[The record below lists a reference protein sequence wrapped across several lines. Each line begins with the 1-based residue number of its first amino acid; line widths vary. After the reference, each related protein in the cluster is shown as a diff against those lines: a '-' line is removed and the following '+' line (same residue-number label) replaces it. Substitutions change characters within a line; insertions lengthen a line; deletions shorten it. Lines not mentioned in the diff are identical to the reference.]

1 MHIALSRH
9 APNRLGLL
17 QAPDEV
23 ERAVAHRLGPHRMA
37 ASGRDPFHA
46 ELYEVPLHHGALLEL
61 CYGRETRIDFGDD
74 ADHFLFRLTLAGAC
88 ELQAGSVVVRAGPG
102 ELTVSSPALAS
113 RLRTSRDCRNLVLRL
128 ERGALER
135 KLQDMLQVT
144 LTRPLQFDLAAGR
157 AGKGMGA
164 ALVLPTFEYLCRLG
178 AQPGIGAASPAFGAD
193 LTAWLMSLLL
203 THLPHAYSDAL
214 LRGTPPLPAYV
225 RRACAHIDAHLG
237 EPLALAVLAAVA
249 GVAPRTLQHA
259 FRAFLHTTPAAYVR
273 ERRLAAVHAA
283 LQRGDA
289 HSVTD
294 VLIAHGIHGFG
305 HFAKAY
311 ARRYGHAPSV
321 TARQAR

>member
-1 MHIALSRH
+1 MDIALSRH
-9 APNRLGLL
+9 APNRLGTLH
-17 QAPDEV
+17 APDEV

-37 ASGRDPFHA
+37 ARGRDPFRA

-74 ADHFLFRLTLAGAC
+74 AEHFLFRLTLAGAC
-88 ELQAGSVVVRAGPG
+88 ELQAGSVVAHAGPG

-113 RLRTSRDCRNLVLRL
+113 RLSTSPDCRNLVLRL

-135 KLQDMLQVT
+135 KLQDMLQAT
-144 LTRPLQFDLAAGR
+144 LTQPLQFDLAAGG
-157 AGKGMGA
+157 AGASA
-164 ALVLPTFEYLCRLG
+164 ALLLPTFEYLCRLG
-178 AQPGIGAASPAFGAD
+178 AQPGIGTAATTFGAD

-203 THLPHAYSDAL
+203 THLPHSYSDAL
-214 LRGTPPLPAYV
+214 TRGTPPLPAHV
-225 RRACAHIDAHLG
+225 RRACNHVNAHLG
-237 EPLALAVLAAVA
+237 DPLALATLAAVA

-273 ERRLAAVHAA
+273 ECRLAAVHAA

-289 HSVTD
+289 RSVTD

-321 TARQAR
+321 TARQPR

>member
-1 MHIALSRH
+1 MDIALSRH
-9 APNRLGLL
+9 ATNRLGTLH
-17 QAPDEV
+17 APDEV

-37 ASGRDPFHA
+37 ACGRDPFRA
-46 ELYEVPLHHGALLEL
+46 ELYEVPLRHGALLEL
-61 CYGRETRIDFGDD
+61 SYGRETRIEFGDD

-88 ELQAGSVVVRAGPG
+88 ELQAGSVVARAGPG

-113 RLRTSRDCRNLVLRL
+113 CLRTSPDCRNLVLRL

-135 KLQDMLQVT
+135 KLQDMLHAP
-144 LTRPLQFDLAAGR
+144 LARPLQFDVAAGG
-157 AGKGMGA
+157 AGAGG

-178 AQPGIGAASPAFGAD
+178 AQPGIGTASPVFGAD

-214 LRGTPPLPAYV
+214 LRGTPPLPAHV
-225 RRACAHIDAHLG
+225 RRACAHVDAHLG
-237 EPLALAVLAAVA
+237 EPLALATLAAVA

-283 LQRGDA
+283 LQRGNA
-289 HSVTD
+289 RSVTD

-321 TARQAR
+321 TARQTR

>member
-1 MHIALSRH
+1 MDIALSRH
-9 APNRLGLL
+9 APNRLGTLH
-17 QAPDEV
+17 APDEV

-37 ASGRDPFHA
+37 ASGRDPFRA

-61 CYGRETRIDFGDD
+61 SYGRETRIEFGED

-88 ELQAGSVVVRAGPG
+88 ELQAGNVVAYAGPG
-102 ELTVSSPALAS
+102 ALTVSSPALAS
-113 RLRTSRDCRNLVLRL
+113 RLRTSPDCRNLVLRL

-135 KLQDMLQVT
+135 KLQDMLRAP
-144 LTRPLQFDLAAGR
+144 LARPLQFDVAAGG
-157 AGKGMGA
+157 AGTGA
-164 ALVLPTFEYLCRLG
+164 ALVLPTFEYLCRIG
-178 AQPGIGAASPAFGAD
+178 AQPGIGTVSPMFGTD

-203 THLPHAYSDAL
+203 THLPHSYSDTL
-214 LRGTPPLPAYV
+214 LRGTPPLPAHV
-225 RRACAHIDAHLG
+225 RRACAHVDAHLD
-237 EPLALAVLAAVA
+237 EPLALAALAAVA

-289 HSVTD
+289 RSVTD
-294 VLIAHGIHGFG
+294 VLLAHGIHGFG

>member
-1 MHIALSRH
+1 MDIALSRH
-9 APNRLGLL
+9 APNRLGALH
-17 QAPDEV
+17 APDEV

-37 ASGRDPFHA
+37 AHGRDPFHA

-74 ADHFLFRLTLAGAC
+74 ADHFLFRLTLSGAC
-88 ELQAGSVVVRAGPG
+88 ELRAGQRVARAGPG

-113 RLRTSRDCRNLVLRL
+113 RLSTSPDCRNLVLRL
-128 ERGALER
+128 ERRALER
-135 KLQDMLQVT
+135 KLQDMLHAT
-144 LTRPLQFDLAAGR
+144 LTRPLHFDLAAGGNG
-157 AGKGMGA
+157 AGA
-164 ALVLPTFEYLCRLG
+164 VLVPPTFEYLCRLG
-178 AQPGIGAASPAFGAD
+178 AQPGLGTSAMSFGAD

-203 THLPHAYSDAL
+203 THLPHSYSAAL
-214 LRGTPPLPAYV
+214 ARGTPPLPAHV
-225 RRACAHIDAHLG
+225 RRTCDHVDAHLG
-237 EPLALAVLAAVA
+237 EPLALAALAAVA

-259 FRAFLHTTPAAYVR
+259 FRAFLNTTPAAYVR

-289 HSVTD
+289 RSVTD

-321 TARQAR
+321 TARQAP

>member
-1 MHIALSRH
+1 MDIALSRH
-9 APNRLGLL
+9 APNRLGTL

-37 ASGRDPFHA
+37 ARGRDPFRA

-61 CYGRETRIDFGDD
+61 CYGRETRIDFGGD

-88 ELQAGSVVVRAGPG
+88 ELQAGAAVAQAGPG

-113 RLRTSRDCRNLVLRL
+113 RLSTSPDCRNLVLRL

-135 KLQDMLQVT
+135 KLQDMLHAT
-144 LTRPLQFDLAAGR
+144 LTRPLQFELAAG
-157 AGKGMGA
+157 GTGTGA

-178 AQPGIGAASPAFGAD
+178 AQPGIGTAATTFGAD

-203 THLPHAYSDAL
+203 THLPHSYSDAL
-214 LRGTPPLPAYV
+214 ARGTPLLPAHV
-225 RRACAHIDAHLG
+225 RRACDHVDAHLG
-237 EPLALAVLAAVA
+237 EPLALAALAAVA

-289 HSVTD
+289 RSVTD

-321 TARQAR
+321 TARQTR

>member
-1 MHIALSRH
+1 MDTDLSRH
-9 APNRLGLL
+9 APNRLGTLH
-17 QAPDEV
+17 APDEV

-37 ASGRDPFHA
+37 ARGRDPFRA

-61 CYGRETRIDFGDD
+61 CYGRETHIDFGDD
-74 ADHFLFRLTLAGAC
+74 ADHFLFRLTVSGTC
-88 ELQAGSVVVRAGPG
+88 ELRSGHRVARAGPG

-113 RLRTSRDCRNLVLRL
+113 RLSTSPDCRNLVLRL

-135 KLQDMLQVT
+135 KLQDMLHMT
-144 LTRPLQFDLAAGR
+144 LSQPLQFDLAAG
-157 AGKGMGA
+157 GTGTGA
-164 ALVLPTFEYLCRLG
+164 ALVPPTFEYLCRLG
-178 AQPGIGAASPAFGAD
+178 AQPGIATSAATFGAD

-203 THLPHAYSDAL
+203 THLPHSHSGAL
-214 LRGTPPLPAYV
+214 ARGTPPLPAHV
-225 RRACAHIDAHLG
+225 RRACDHVDAHLD
-237 EPLALAVLAAVA
+237 EPLALAALAAVA

-259 FRAFLHTTPAAYVR
+259 FRTFLHTTPATYVR
-273 ERRLAAVHAA
+273 DRRLAAVHAA

-289 HSVTD
+289 RSVTD

-321 TARQAR
+321 TARQAP

>member
-1 MHIALSRH
+1 MDIALSRH
-9 APNRLGLL
+9 APNRLGTLH
-17 QAPDEV
+17 APDEV

-37 ASGRDPFHA
+37 ARGRDPFHA

-74 ADHFLFRLTLAGAC
+74 AGHFLFRLTLAGAC
-88 ELQAGSVVVRAGPG
+88 ELQAGSVVARAGPG

-113 RLRTSRDCRNLVLRL
+113 RLSTSPDCRNLVLRL

-135 KLQDMLQVT
+135 KLQHMLRAP
-144 LTRPLQFDLAAGR
+144 LTRPLQFDLAAG
-157 AGKGMGA
+157 GTGTGA
-164 ALVLPTFEYLCRLG
+164 ALVLPTFEYLCKLG
-178 AQPGIGAASPAFGAD
+178 AQPGIGTASPLFGAD

-214 LRGTPPLPAYV
+214 ARGTPPLPAHV
-225 RRACAHIDAHLG
+225 RRACDHVDAHLG
-237 EPLALAVLAAVA
+237 EPLALAALAAVA

-283 LQRGDA
+283 LQRGDTC
-289 HSVTD
+289 SVTD

-321 TARQAR
+321 TARQSR

>member
-1 MHIALSRH
+1 MDIALSRH
-9 APNRLGLL
+9 APNRLGTLH
-17 QAPDEV
+17 APDEV

-37 ASGRDPFHA
+37 ARGLDPFHA

-61 CYGRETRIDFGDD
+61 CYGRETRIDFGGD
-74 ADHFLFRLTLAGAC
+74 AEHFLFRLTLAGAC
-88 ELQAGSVVVRAGPG
+88 ELQAGSVVARAGPG

-113 RLRTSRDCRNLVLRL
+113 RLSTSPDCRNLVLRL

-135 KLQDMLQVT
+135 KLQDMLQAT
-144 LTRPLQFDLAAGR
+144 LTQPLHFDLAAGG
-157 AGKGMGA
+157 AGAGA
-164 ALVLPTFEYLCRLG
+164 ALLLPTFEYLCRLG
-178 AQPGIGAASPAFGAD
+178 AQPGIGTAATTFGAD
-193 LTAWLMSLLL
+193 LTTWLMSLLL
-203 THLPHAYSDAL
+203 THLPHSYSDAL
-214 LRGTPPLPAYV
+214 TRGTPPLPAHV
-225 RRACAHIDAHLG
+225 RRACDHVDAHLG
-237 EPLALAVLAAVA
+237 EPLALAALAAVA

-273 ERRLAAVHAA
+273 DRRLAAVHAA

-289 HSVTD
+289 RSVTD

-321 TARQAR
+321 TARQPR

>member
-1 MHIALSRH
+1 MDIALSRH
-9 APNRLGLL
+9 APNRLGTL
-17 QAPDEV
+17 QAPQEV

-37 ASGRDPFHA
+37 AYGRDPFHA

-74 ADHFLFRLTLAGAC
+74 ADHFLFRLTLAGTC
-88 ELQAGSVVVRAGPG
+88 ELRAGNVVARAGPG
-102 ELTVSSPALAS
+102 ELTVSSPARAS
-113 RLRTSRDCRNLVLRL
+113 RLRTSPDCRNLVLRL

-135 KLQDMLQVT
+135 KLQDMLQT
-144 LTRPLQFDLAAGR
+144 SLTRPLQFALASGDT
-157 AGKGMGA
+157 GA

-178 AQPGIGAASPAFGAD
+178 AQPGIGTASPVFGAD

-214 LRGTPPLPAYV
+214 AHRTPPLPAYV
-225 RRACAHIDAHLG
+225 RRACDHVDAHLG
-237 EPLALAVLAAVA
+237 EPLALAALAAVA

-259 FRAFLHTTPAAYVR
+259 FRAFLDTTPAAYVR
-273 ERRLAAVHAA
+273 ERRLTAVHAA

-289 HSVTD
+289 RSVTD
-294 VLIAHGIHGFG
+294 VLIAHGVHGFG

-321 TARQAR
+321 TARQTR

>member
-1 MHIALSRH
+1 MDIALSRH
-9 APNRLGLL
+9 APNRLGTL

-88 ELQAGSVVVRAGPG
+88 ELQAGSVVARAGPG
-102 ELTVSSPALAS
+102 ALTVSSPALAS

-135 KLQDMLQVT
+135 KLQDMLRAP
-144 LTRPLQFDLAAGR
+144 LTRPLQFDLATSGAG
-157 AGKGMGA
+157 AGA
-164 ALVLPTFEYLCRLG
+164 ALVLSTFEYLCRLG
-178 AQPGIGAASPAFGAD
+178 AQPRIGTASPVVGAD

-214 LRGTPPLPAYV
+214 LRGTPPLPAHV
-225 RRACAHIDAHLG
+225 RRACDHVDAHLG

-289 HSVTD
+289 RSVTD

-321 TARQAR
+321 TARQTR

>member
-1 MHIALSRH
+1 MHNALSRH
-9 APNRLGLL
+9 APNRLGTL

-88 ELQAGSVVVRAGPG
+88 ELQAGSVVTRAGPG

-113 RLRTSRDCRNLVLRL
+113 RLHTSPDCRNLVLRL

-135 KLQDMLQVT
+135 KLQDMLQAT
-144 LTRPLQFDLAAGR
+144 LTRPLQFDLASGR
-157 AGKGMGA
+157 AGAGAGA
-164 ALVLPTFEYLCRLG
+164 AIVAPTFEYLCQLG
-178 AQPGIGAASPAFGAD
+178 AQPGIGTASPAFGAD

-203 THLPHAYSDAL
+203 THLPHTYSDAL
-214 LRGTPPLPAYV
+214 LRGTPPLPAHV
-225 RRACAHIDAHLG
+225 RRACAHVDAHLG
-237 EPLALAVLAAVA
+237 EPLALAALAAVA

-283 LQRGDA
+283 LQRGDTR
-289 HSVTD
+289 SVTD

-311 ARRYGHAPSV
+311 AQRYGHAPSV

>member
-1 MHIALSRH
+1 MNIALSRH
-9 APNRLGLL
+9 APNRLGAL

-37 ASGRDPFHA
+37 ARGRDPFHA

-61 CYGRETRIDFGDD
+61 CYGRETRIDFGGD
-74 ADHFLFRLTLAGAC
+74 AGHFLFRLTLAGTC
-88 ELQAGSVVVRAGPG
+88 ELQAGAVVACAGPG
-102 ELTVSSPALAS
+102 ALTVSSPALAS
-113 RLRTSRDCRNLVLRL
+113 RLSTSPDCRNLVLRL

-135 KLQDMLQVT
+135 KLQDMLHAT
-144 LTRPLQFDLAAGR
+144 LTRPLRFELAADG
-157 AGKGMGA
+157 AGA
-164 ALVLPTFEYLCRLG
+164 ALVPPTFEYLCRLG
-178 AQPGIGAASPAFGAD
+178 AQPGAGAAAFGAD
-193 LTAWLMSLLL
+193 LGAWLMALLL
-203 THLPHAYSDAL
+203 THLPHSYSDAL
-214 LRGTPPLPAYV
+214 ARGTPPLPAHV
-225 RRACAHIDAHLG
+225 RRACDHVDAHLG
-237 EPLALAVLAAVA
+237 EPLALAALAAVA

-289 HSVTD
+289 RGVTD

-321 TARQAR
+321 TARTPR

>member
-1 MHIALSRH
+1 MDIALSRH
-9 APNRLGLL
+9 APNRLGAL

-37 ASGRDPFHA
+37 AYGRDPFHA

-74 ADHFLFRLTLAGAC
+74 TDHFLFRLTLAGTC
-88 ELQAGSVVVRAGPG
+88 ELQAGRIAARAGPG

-113 RLRTSRDCRNLVLRL
+113 CLRTSPDCRNLVLRL

-135 KLQDMLQVT
+135 KLQDLLQAT
-144 LTRPLQFDLAAGR
+144 LTRPLQFELASG
-157 AGKGMGA
+157 GTGA

-178 AQPGIGAASPAFGAD
+178 VQPGIGAASPVFGAD

-203 THLPHAYSDAL
+203 THLPHSYSDTLA
-214 LRGTPPLPAYV
+214 RGTPPLPAHV
-225 RRACAHIDAHLG
+225 RRACSHVDAHLG
-237 EPLALAVLAAVA
+237 ESLSLAALAAVA

-289 HSVTD
+289 RSVTD

-321 TARQAR
+321 TARQPR

>member
-1 MHIALSRH
+1 MDIALSRH
-9 APNRLGLL
+9 APNRLGTLH
-17 QAPDEV
+17 APDEV

-37 ASGRDPFHA
+37 AHGRDPFHA

-74 ADHFLFRLTLAGAC
+74 ADHFLFRLTLSGAC
-88 ELQAGSVVVRAGPG
+88 ELRAGQRVARAGPG

-113 RLRTSRDCRNLVLRL
+113 RLSTSPDCRNLVLRL

-135 KLQDMLQVT
+135 KLQDMLHAT
-144 LTRPLQFDLAAGR
+144 LTRPLHFDLAAGGNG
-157 AGKGMGA
+157 AGA
-164 ALVLPTFEYLCRLG
+164 ALVPPTFEYLCRLG
-178 AQPGIGAASPAFGAD
+178 AQPGIGASVTTFGAD

-203 THLPHAYSDAL
+203 THLPHSYSAAL
-214 LRGTPPLPAYV
+214 ARGTPPLPAHV
-225 RRACAHIDAHLG
+225 RRACDHVDAHLG
-237 EPLALAVLAAVA
+237 EPLALAALAAVA

-259 FRAFLHTTPAAYVR
+259 FRAFLNTTPAAYVR

-289 HSVTD
+289 RSVTD

-321 TARQAR
+321 TARQAP

>member
-1 MHIALSRH
+1 MDIALSRH
-9 APNRLGLL
+9 APNRLGTL

-23 ERAVAHRLGPHRMA
+23 ERAVAYRLGPHRMA
-37 ASGRDPFHA
+37 AYGRDPFHA

-74 ADHFLFRLTLAGAC
+74 ADHFLFRLTLAGTC
-88 ELQAGSVVVRAGPG
+88 ELQAGRAVARAGPG

-113 RLRTSRDCRNLVLRL
+113 RLRTSADCRNLVLRL

-135 KLQDMLQVT
+135 KLQHMLHAT
-144 LTRPLQFDLAAGR
+144 LTRPLQFDLAAGG
-157 AGKGMGA
+157 AGA
-164 ALVLPTFEYLCRLG
+164 ALALPTFEYLCRLG
-178 AQPGIGAASPAFGAD
+178 AQPGIGTAATSFGAD

-203 THLPHAYSDAL
+203 THLPHSYSDAL
-214 LRGTPPLPAYV
+214 ARGTPPLPAHV
-225 RRACAHIDAHLG
+225 RRACDHVDAHLG
-237 EPLALAVLAAVA
+237 EPLALAALAAVG

-289 HSVTD
+289 RSVTD

-311 ARRYGHAPSV
+311 ARRYGHVPSV
-321 TARQAR
+321 TARQTR

>member
-1 MHIALSRH
+1 MDIALSRH
-9 APNRLGLL
+9 APNRLGTL

-37 ASGRDPFHA
+37 AAGRDPFHA

-61 CYGRETRIDFGDD
+61 CYGRATRIEFGDD

-88 ELQAGSVVVRAGPG
+88 ELQAGNVVARAGPG
-102 ELTVSSPALAS
+102 ALTVSSPALPS
-113 RLRTSRDCRNLVLRL
+113 RLRTSPDCRNLVLRL

-135 KLQDMLQVT
+135 KLQDMLQAT
-144 LTRPLQFDLAAGR
+144 LTRPLQFDLAAGG
-157 AGKGMGA
+157 AGAGA
-164 ALVLPTFEYLCRLG
+164 ALVRPTFEYLCRLG
-178 AQPGIGAASPAFGAD
+178 AQPGIGAASPVFGAD

-203 THLPHAYSDAL
+203 THLPHSYSDAL
-214 LRGTPPLPAYV
+214 RRGTPPLPAHV
-225 RRACAHIDAHLG
+225 RRACAHVDAHLG
-237 EPLALAVLAAVA
+237 EPLALAALAAVA

-259 FRAFLHTTPAAYVR
+259 FRAFLHTSPAAYVR
-273 ERRLAAVHAA
+273 ERRLSAVHAA

-289 HSVTD
+289 RSVTD

-321 TARQAR
+321 TARQTR

>member
-1 MHIALSRH
+1 MDIALSRH
-9 APNRLGLL
+9 APNRLGTLH
-17 QAPDEV
+17 APDEV

-37 ASGRDPFHA
+37 ASGRDPFRA

-61 CYGRETRIDFGDD
+61 SYGRETRIEFGEDT
-74 ADHFLFRLTLAGAC
+74 DHFLFRLTLAGAC
-88 ELQAGSVVVRAGPG
+88 ELQAGSVVARAGPG

-113 RLRTSRDCRNLVLRL
+113 RLRTSPDCRNLVLRL

-135 KLQDMLQVT
+135 KLQDMLQAT
-144 LTRPLQFDLAAGR
+144 LTRPLQFDLTPGDAG
-157 AGKGMGA
+157 AGA

-178 AQPGIGAASPAFGAD
+178 AQPGIGTASPVFGAD

-214 LRGTPPLPAYV
+214 LRDTPPLPAHV
-225 RRACAHIDAHLG
+225 RRACAHVDAHLD
-237 EPLALAVLAAVA
+237 EPLALATLAAVA

-321 TARQAR
+321 TARQTR

>member
-1 MHIALSRH
+1 MDIALSRH
-9 APNRLGLL
+9 APNRLGTLH
-17 QAPDEV
+17 APDEV

-46 ELYEVPLHHGALLEL
+46 ELYEVPLHQGALLEL

-74 ADHFLFRLTLAGAC
+74 ADHFLFRLTLAGTC
-88 ELQAGSVVVRAGPG
+88 ELRAGSVVAHARPG

-113 RLRTSRDCRNLVLRL
+113 RLRTSPDCRNLVLRL
-128 ERGALER
+128 ERDALER
-135 KLQDMLQVT
+135 KLQDKLKAT
-144 LTRPLQFDLAAGR
+144 LKRPLQFELASDGS
-157 AGKGMGA
+157 GA

-178 AQPGIGAASPAFGAD
+178 AQPGIGTASPVFGAD

-203 THLPHAYSDAL
+203 THLPHSYSDAL
-214 LRGTPPLPAYV
+214 QRGTPPLPAHV
-225 RRACAHIDAHLG
+225 RRACAHVDAHLG
-237 EPLALAVLAAVA
+237 EPLALAALAAVA

-283 LQRGDA
+283 LQRGNA
-289 HSVTD
+289 RSVTD
-294 VLIAHGIHGFG
+294 VLIAHGIHRFG

-321 TARQAR
+321 TARQTR

>member
-1 MHIALSRH
+1 MDIALSRH
-9 APNRLGLL
+9 APNRLGTL

-23 ERAVAHRLGPHRMA
+23 ERAVAHRLGSHRMA

-46 ELYEVPLHHGALLEL
+46 ELYEVPLHQGALLEL

-74 ADHFLFRLTLAGAC
+74 ADHFLFRLTLAGTC
-88 ELQAGSVVVRAGPG
+88 ELRAGSVVAHAGPG

-113 RLRTSRDCRNLVLRL
+113 RLRTSPDCRNLVLRL
-128 ERGALER
+128 ERDALER
-135 KLQDMLQVT
+135 KLQDMLKAT
-144 LTRPLQFDLAAGR
+144 LKRPLQFELASDGT
-157 AGKGMGA
+157 GA

-178 AQPGIGAASPAFGAD
+178 AQPGIGTASPVFGAD

-203 THLPHAYSDAL
+203 THLPHSYSDAL
-214 LRGTPPLPAYV
+214 LRGTPPLPAHV
-225 RRACAHIDAHLG
+225 RRACAHVDAHLG
-237 EPLALAVLAAVA
+237 EPLALAALAAVA

-259 FRAFLHTTPAAYVR
+259 FRAFLHTTPATYVR

-289 HSVTD
+289 RSVTD

-321 TARQAR
+321 TARQTR

>member
-1 MHIALSRH
+1 MDIALSRH
-9 APNRLGLL
+9 APNRLGTL

-23 ERAVAHRLGPHRMA
+23 ERAVAYRLGPHRMA
-37 ASGRDPFHA
+37 AYGRDPFHA

-74 ADHFLFRLTLAGAC
+74 ADHFLFRLTLAGTC
-88 ELQAGSVVVRAGPG
+88 ELQAGRAVARAGPG

-113 RLRTSRDCRNLVLRL
+113 RLRTSADCRNLVLRL

-135 KLQDMLQVT
+135 KLQHMLHAT
-144 LTRPLQFDLAAGR
+144 LTRPLQFDLAAGG
-157 AGKGMGA
+157 ASAGA
-164 ALVLPTFEYLCRLG
+164 ALALPAFEYLCRLG
-178 AQPGIGAASPAFGAD
+178 AQPGIGTAATSFGAD

-203 THLPHAYSDAL
+203 THLPHSYSDAL
-214 LRGTPPLPAYV
+214 ARGTPPLPAHV
-225 RRACAHIDAHLG
+225 RRACDHVDAHLG
-237 EPLALAVLAAVA
+237 EPLALAALAAVA

-289 HSVTD
+289 RSVTD

-311 ARRYGHAPSV
+311 ARRYGHVPSV
-321 TARQAR
+321 TARQTR

>member
-1 MHIALSRH
+1 MDIALSRH
-9 APNRLGLL
+9 APNRLDTL

-37 ASGRDPFHA
+37 ARGRDPFRA

-61 CYGRETRIDFGDD
+61 CYGRETRIDFGGD

-113 RLRTSRDCRNLVLRL
+113 RLSTSPDCRNLVLRL

-135 KLQDMLQVT
+135 KLQDMLQAT
-144 LTRPLQFDLAAGR
+144 LTRPLQFELAADSTGT
-157 AGKGMGA
+157 GA

-178 AQPGIGAASPAFGAD
+178 AQPGIGTAATTFGAD

-203 THLPHAYSDAL
+203 THLPHSYSDTLA
-214 LRGTPPLPAYV
+214 RGTPPLPAHV
-225 RRACAHIDAHLG
+225 RRACDHVDAHLG
-237 EPLALAVLAAVA
+237 EPLALAALAAIA

-289 HSVTD
+289 RSVTD

-321 TARQAR
+321 TARKPR

>member
-1 MHIALSRH
+1 MDIALSHH
-9 APNRLGLL
+9 APNRLGTL

-37 ASGRDPFHA
+37 AYGRDPFHA

-74 ADHFLFRLTLAGAC
+74 ADHFLFRLTLAGTC
-88 ELQAGSVVVRAGPG
+88 ELRAGSAVAHAGPG

-113 RLRTSRDCRNLVLRL
+113 RLRTSPDCRNLVLRL
-128 ERGALER
+128 ERDALER
-135 KLQDMLQVT
+135 KLQDMLKAT
-144 LTRPLQFDLAAGR
+144 LTRPLQFELASG
-157 AGKGMGA
+157 GTGA

-178 AQPGIGAASPAFGAD
+178 AQPGIGTAWPVFGAD

-203 THLPHAYSDAL
+203 THLPHSYSDAL
-214 LRGTPPLPAYV
+214 ARGTPLLPAHV
-225 RRACAHIDAHLG
+225 RRACDHVDAHLG
-237 EPLALAVLAAVA
+237 EPLALAPLAKIA

-259 FRAFLHTTPAAYVR
+259 FRTFLHTTPAAYVR

-283 LQRGDA
+283 LQRGGTR
-289 HSVTD
+289 SVTD

-321 TARQAR
+321 TARQPR

>member
-1 MHIALSRH
+1 MDIALSRH
-9 APNRLGLL
+9 APNRLGMLH
-17 QAPDEV
+17 APDDV

-37 ASGRDPFHA
+37 ASGRDPFRA

-61 CYGRETRIDFGDD
+61 SYGRETRIDFGDD

-88 ELQAGSVVVRAGPG
+88 ELQSGSVVARAGPG

-113 RLRTSRDCRNLVLRL
+113 RLRTSPDCRNLVLRL

-135 KLQDMLQVT
+135 KLQDMLHAP
-144 LTRPLQFDLAAGR
+144 LARPLQFDLSAGG
-157 AGKGMGA
+157 AGTGA

-178 AQPGIGAASPAFGAD
+178 AQPGIGTASPVFGAD

-214 LRGTPPLPAYV
+214 LRGTPLLPAHV
-225 RRACAHIDAHLG
+225 RRTCAHVDAHLD
-237 EPLALAVLAAVA
+237 EPLALATLAAVA

-289 HSVTD
+289 RSVTD

-321 TARQAR
+321 TARQTR

>member
-1 MHIALSRH
+1 MDIALSRH
-9 APNRLGLL
+9 APNRLGTLH
-17 QAPDEV
+17 APDEV

-37 ASGRDPFHA
+37 AHGRDPFHA

-74 ADHFLFRLTLAGAC
+74 ADHFLFRLTLSGAC
-88 ELQAGSVVVRAGPG
+88 ELRAGQRIARAGPG

-113 RLRTSRDCRNLVLRL
+113 RLRTSPDCRNLVLRL

-135 KLQDMLQVT
+135 KLQDMLHAT
-144 LTRPLQFDLAAGR
+144 LTRPLHFDLAAGGNGNG
-157 AGKGMGA
+157 AGA
-164 ALVLPTFEYLCRLG
+164 ALVPPTFEYLCRLG
-178 AQPGIGAASPAFGAD
+178 AQPGLGTSATTFGAD

-203 THLPHAYSDAL
+203 THLPHSYSAAL
-214 LRGTPPLPAYV
+214 ARGTPPLPAHV
-225 RRACAHIDAHLG
+225 RRACDHVDAHLG
-237 EPLALAVLAAVA
+237 EPLALAALAAVA

-259 FRAFLHTTPAAYVR
+259 FRAFLNTTPAAYVR

-289 HSVTD
+289 RSVTD

-321 TARQAR
+321 TARQAP

>member
-1 MHIALSRH
+1 MDIALSRH
-9 APNRLGLL
+9 APNRLGTL

-37 ASGRDPFHA
+37 SSGRDPFHA
-46 ELYEVPLHHGALLEL
+46 ELYEVPLHRGALLEL

-74 ADHFLFRLTLAGAC
+74 ADHFLFRLTLAGTC
-88 ELQAGSVVVRAGPG
+88 ELQAGDVVARAGPG

-113 RLRTSRDCRNLVLRL
+113 RLRTSPECRNLVLRL

-135 KLQDMLQVT
+135 KLQDLLQAT
-144 LTRPLQFDLAAGR
+144 LTQPLQFDLAVGGAGT
-157 AGKGMGA
+157 GA

-178 AQPGIGAASPAFGAD
+178 AQPGIGTNSPGFGAD
-193 LTAWLMSLLL
+193 LTAWLMALLL
-203 THLPHAYSDAL
+203 MHLPHSHSGAL
-214 LRGTPPLPAYV
+214 ARGTPPLPAHV
-225 RRACAHIDAHLG
+225 RRACAHVDAHLG
-237 EPLALAVLAAVA
+237 EPLSLTALADVA

-289 HSVTD
+289 RSVTD

-321 TARQAR
+321 TARQTR

>member
-1 MHIALSRH
+1 MDIALSRH
-9 APNRLGLL
+9 APNRLGTLH
-17 QAPDEV
+17 APDEV

-37 ASGRDPFHA
+37 ARGRDPFHA

-74 ADHFLFRLTLAGAC
+74 AEHFLFRLTLAGAC
-88 ELQAGSVVVRAGPG
+88 ELQAGSVVARASPG

-113 RLRTSRDCRNLVLRL
+113 RLSTSPDCRNLVLRL

-135 KLQDMLQVT
+135 KLQDMLQAT
-144 LTRPLQFDLAAGR
+144 LTQPLQFDLAAGG
-157 AGKGMGA
+157 AGAGA
-164 ALVLPTFEYLCRLG
+164 ALLLPTFEYLCRLG
-178 AQPGIGAASPAFGAD
+178 AQPGISAAATTFGAD

-203 THLPHAYSDAL
+203 THLPHSYSDAL
-214 LRGTPPLPAYV
+214 ARGTPPLPVHV
-225 RRACAHIDAHLG
+225 RRACDHVDAHLG
-237 EPLALAVLAAVA
+237 EPLALAALAAVA

-273 ERRLAAVHAA
+273 DRRLAAVHAT

-289 HSVTD
+289 RSVTD

-321 TARQAR
+321 TARQPR